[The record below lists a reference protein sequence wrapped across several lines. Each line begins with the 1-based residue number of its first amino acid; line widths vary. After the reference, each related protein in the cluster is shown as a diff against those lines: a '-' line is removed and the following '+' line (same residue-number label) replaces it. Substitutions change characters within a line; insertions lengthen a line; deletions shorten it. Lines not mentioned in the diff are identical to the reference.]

1 MSVEISHLANGLT
14 IASDRMDTV
23 ESVSLGV
30 WVGVGTRHE
39 PAEANGVAHL
49 LEHMAFKG
57 TARRSAQAI
66 AEEIEAVGGHLN
78 AYTGR
83 ETTAYYAKVLADDLP
98 LALDLLAD
106 ILQNSTFEEEEL
118 KRERAVVLQELGQAE
133 DTPDDIIFD
142 YFQEVAY
149 PDQPIGW
156 PVLGRAEIIAGLP
169 RQALFD
175 YLGSR
180 YGARRMVLSAAGRLE
195 HGALVERAAEA
206 FGGLRAESDAGQAPP
221 TYAGGEARF
230 ERDLEQLHLLL
241 GFEGFGIEDPDYYAG
256 QVFSTLFG
264 GGMSSRLFQEVR
276 EKRGLVYSVFSFLNG
291 QTDSGLFGL
300 YAGTGEAE
308 AGELL
313 PIFCD
318 ELGKVA
324 GQPVGEAELARA
336 KAQLKASILM
346 SRERTSARAEAL
358 GGGILAHGRPIPP
371 EETVARVEAVGPEDI
386 SRVVSRLLASPPS
399 LTLLGPGAGVESYDR
414 LLERLGGPAP
424 RIAAAGA

>member
-1 MSVEISHLANGLT
+1 MSVEITRLDNGLT
-14 IASDRMDTV
+14 VASDRMDTV
-23 ESVSLGV
+23 ESVSVGV

-57 TARRSAQAI
+57 TTSRSAQAI

-83 ETTAYYAKVLADDLP
+83 ETTAYYAKVLGEDLP
-98 LALDLLAD
+98 LAVDLLAD
-106 ILQNSTFEEEEL
+106 ILQRSTFEEEEL
-118 KRERAVVLQELGQAE
+118 KRERAVVLQEIGQAE

-142 YFQEVAY
+142 HFQEIAY

-156 PVLGRAEIIAGLP
+156 PVLGRPDIIASLP
-169 RQALFD
+169 RRALSD
-175 YLGSR
+175 YLDSR

-195 HGALVERAAEA
+195 HERLVELAEQG
-206 FGGLRAESDAGQAPP
+206 FGGFRSSSGAEQAVPF
-221 TYAGGEARF
+221 YKGGEGRF

-276 EKRGLVYSVFSFLNG
+276 EKRGLVYSVFSFLQG

-313 PIFCD
+313 PIFCE

-324 GQPVGEAELARA
+324 ATSVGEAELQRA
-336 KAQLKASILM
+336 KAQLKASVLM
-346 SRERTSARAEAL
+346 SRERTSARAEGL
-358 GGGILAHGRPIPP
+358 GSAILAHGRPIPP
-371 EETVARVEAVGPEDI
+371 EETVAKIEAVGADDI
-386 SRVVSRLLASPPS
+386 LRVAGRLVASRPT
-399 LTLLGPGAGVESYDR
+399 LTLLGPGSRVESYDR
-414 LLERLGGPAP
+414 LLERLGASAP
-424 RIAAAGA
+424 RMAAAGA

>member
-1 MSVEISHLANGLT
+1 MSVTVSHLSNGLT
-14 IASDRMDTV
+14 VASDRMDTV
-23 ESVSLGV
+23 ESVSVGV

-39 PAEANGVAHL
+39 PATANGVAHL

-83 ETTAYYAKVLADDLP
+83 ETTAYYAKILSDDLP

-106 ILQNSTFEEEEL
+106 ILQHSTFEEEEL

-133 DTPDDIIFD
+133 DTPDDIVFD

-149 PDQPIGW
+149 PDQPLGW
-156 PVLGRAEIIAGLP
+156 PVLGRAEIIASLP

-175 YLGSR
+175 YQQTR

-195 HGALVERAAEA
+195 HGRLVELAESA
-206 FGGLRAESDAGQAPP
+206 FGAHRAECQAEQTPP
-221 TYAGGEARF
+221 SYRGGEGRY

-241 GFEGFGIEDPDYYAG
+241 GFDGLGIEDPDYYAG
-256 QVFSTLFG
+256 QVFSMLFG

-291 QTDSGLFGL
+291 QSDSGLFGV

-313 PIFCD
+313 PIVCD

-324 GQPVGEAELARA
+324 SAPVGEAELQRA
-336 KAQLKASILM
+336 KAQLKASVLM
-346 SRERTSARAEAL
+346 SRERTSARAESL
-358 GGGILAHGRPIPP
+358 GGGILSHGRPIPP
-371 EETVARVEAVGPEDI
+371 EETVAKIEAVDTGDV
-386 SRVVSRLLASPPS
+386 SRVVARLLASRPT
-399 LTLLGPGAGVESYDR
+399 LTLLGPAAGVESYER
-414 LLERLGGPAP
+414 LLERLGGPTGRTAVA
-424 RIAAAGA
+424 RA

>member
-1 MSVEISHLANGLT
+1 MSVTVTTLPNGLT
-14 IASDRMDTV
+14 VASDRMDTV
-23 ESVSLGV
+23 ESASIGV

-57 TARRSAQAI
+57 TSNRSAQAI

-98 LALDLLAD
+98 LALDILSD
-106 ILQNSTFEEEEL
+106 ILQRSTYDEEEL
-118 KRERAVVLQELGQAE
+118 KRERAVVLQEIGQAE

-156 PVLGRAEIIAGLP
+156 PVLGRPEIVAVLP

-175 YLGSR
+175 YQQSR
-180 YGARRMVLSAAGRLE
+180 YGARRMVLAAAGRLE
-195 HGALVERAAEA
+195 HERLVELGAAA
-206 FGGLRAESDAGQAPP
+206 FGGHRSESVAEQAPP
-221 TYAGGEARF
+221 RYAGGEARF

-241 GFEGFGIEDPDYYAG
+241 GFEGFGIEDPDYYPG

-276 EKRGLVYSVFSFLNG
+276 EKRGLVYSIFSFL
-291 QTDSGLFGL
+291 QSQSDSGLFGL

-324 GQPVGEAELARA
+324 GAPVGEAELQRA
-336 KAQLKASILM
+336 KAQLKASVLM

-358 GGGILAHGRPIPP
+358 GGNILAHGRPIPP
-371 EETVARVEAVGPEDI
+371 EEVVAKIEAVGPDDI
-386 SRVVSRLLASPPS
+386 LRLVGRLLSSPPS
-399 LTLLGPGAGVESYDR
+399 LTLLGPAAGVESYDR

-424 RIAAAGA
+424 RVAAAGA

>member
-1 MSVEISHLANGLT
+1 MSVTVSHLSNGLT
-14 IASDRMDTV
+14 VASDRMDTV
-23 ESVSLGV
+23 ESVSVGV

-83 ETTAYYAKVLADDLP
+83 ETTAYYAKILADDLP

-106 ILQNSTFEEEEL
+106 ILQHSTFEEEEL

-133 DTPDDIIFD
+133 DTPDDIVFD

-149 PDQPIGW
+149 PDQPLGW
-156 PVLGRAEIIAGLP
+156 PVLGRPEIVAALP

-175 YLGSR
+175 YQGTR

-195 HGALVERAAEA
+195 HERLVELAEA
-206 FGGLRAESDAGQAPP
+206 AFGAHRSDSSAEQAPP
-221 TYAGGEARF
+221 SYRGGEGRF

-241 GFEGFGIEDPDYYAG
+241 GFDGLGIEDPDYYAG

-291 QTDSGLFGL
+291 QSDSGLFGV

-313 PIFCD
+313 PIVCD

-324 GQPVGEAELARA
+324 TAPVGEAELQRA
-336 KAQLKASILM
+336 KAQLKASVLM

-371 EETVARVEAVGPEDI
+371 EETVARIEAVDSGDV
-386 SRVVSRLLASPPS
+386 SRVVARLLASQPT
-399 LTLLGPGAGVESYDR
+399 LTLLGPAAGVESYDR

-424 RIAAAGA
+424 RVMAALA